1 MYIMEDFGMEK
12 AGIFSGHLDFLEV
25 NFAFGR
31 VCIYGPK
38 VFNQHFS
45 FGSVSTDTI
54 GIQKYYFN
62 VSLILPTQRDTKRTM

>member
-45 FGSVSTDTI
+45 FGSVSTDINTSHSKRHKKDYVVW
-54 GIQKYYFN
+54 GIEMLDY
-62 VSLILPTQRDTKRTM
+62 